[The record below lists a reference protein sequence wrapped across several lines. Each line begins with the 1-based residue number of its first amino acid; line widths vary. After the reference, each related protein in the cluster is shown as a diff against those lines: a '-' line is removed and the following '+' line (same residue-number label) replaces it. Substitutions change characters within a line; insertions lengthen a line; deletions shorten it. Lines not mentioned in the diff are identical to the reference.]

1 MKRPKHMRAQM
12 GSLMKSCAEAAEKA
26 GFDAI
31 RRVVRRMDQAKQDG
45 RGQKVVEAISQG
57 TERLIAKSPVPI
69 PGPVQ
74 DALERMREAL
84 GQLSQS
90 IDTVNAGASSLAR
103 DQPGQD
109 PSRRQAMDDAR
120 AAFVDL
126 EVNDEAEADAAGKKP
141 RRHRSRRNSH
151 HRQAGQADDQQSTQ
165 SSKKDRADQTPNS

>member
-1 MKRPKHMRAQM
+1 MKRPMHMRAQL
-12 GSLMKSCAEAAEKA
+12 GSLMKSCAEVAEKA
-26 GFDAI
+26 GVE
-31 RRVVRRMDQAKQDG
+31 VVRGVARRMESARQDERG
-45 RGQKVVEAISQG
+45 RKVMDSIAQG

-69 PGPVQ
+69 PGVVQ

-126 EVNDEAEADAAGKKP
+126 EANDEAGSDADAKKP
-141 RRHRSRRNSH
+141 RRHRSRRSSH
-151 HRQAGQADDQQSTQ
+151 HRQADDTQSTQ
-165 SSKKDRADQTPNS
+165 SAKKDRADRTPNS